1 VLAAERRFNIMK
13 LVQKQ
18 KVVTTSELAALFDI
32 SEMTIR
38 RDVTKLSQDG
48 LLEKTHGGAMANE
61 IVTLGPS
68 FSEKEIIHL

>member
-1 VLAAERRFNIMK
+1 
-13 LVQKQ
+13 
-18 KVVTTSELAALFDI
+18 
-32 SEMTIR
+32 MTIR

>member
-48 LLEKTHGGAMANE
+48 LLEKTHGGAMTNE

>member
-1 VLAAERRFNIMK
+1 MK

-48 LLEKTHGGAMANE
+48 LLEKTHGGAMTNE

-68 FSEKEIIHL
+68 FSEKEIIL

>member
-1 VLAAERRFNIMK
+1 MLAAERRFNIMK

-48 LLEKTHGGAMANE
+48 LLEKTHGGAMTNE

>member
-1 VLAAERRFNIMK
+1 MLAAERRFNIMK

-32 SEMTIR
+32 SEMTTR

-48 LLEKTHGGAMANE
+48 LLEKTHGGAMTNE

>member
-1 VLAAERRFNIMK
+1 MLAAERRFNIMK